1 MVISTIFKARETVA
15 KENNDSELIE
25 LPTQSFV
32 ILKAVLYVDQFR
44 ICLFRCKE
52 GDCFFFFNGSCH
64 STQEDERQGPLDVV
78 LYNKQDKHLTD
89 TKSL

>member
-52 GDCFFFFNGSCH
+52 GDCFFLMGAV
-64 STQEDERQGPLDVV
+64 TQLRKMKGRV
-78 LYNKQDKHLTD
+78 L
-89 TKSL
+89 

>member
-1 MVISTIFKARETVA
+1 MLISTIFKARETVA

-32 ILKAVLYVDQFR
+32 ILKAVLYVDQFH

-52 GDCFFFFNGSCH
+52 GDWGFFFLMETV
-64 STQEDERQGPLDVV
+64 TQLRKMKGRV
-78 LYNKQDKHLTD
+78 L
-89 TKSL
+89 

>member
-1 MVISTIFKARETVA
+1 MTVSSLNYPHRGLSYSRLSYMWTNFIFVFSDVRRET
-15 KENNDSELIE
+15 
-25 LPTQSFV
+25 
-32 ILKAVLYVDQFR
+32 
-44 ICLFRCKE
+44 
-52 GDCFFFFNGSCH
+52 GFFFFNGSCH

>member
-1 MVISTIFKARETVA
+1 MLISTIFKARETVA

-25 LPTQSFV
+25 LPTQRFV
-32 ILKAVLYVDQFR
+32 ILKAVLYVDQFH

-52 GDCFFFFNGSCH
+52 GDWVFFFNGSCH
-64 STQEDERQGPLDVV
+64 STQEDERQSPLDVV

>member
-1 MVISTIFKARETVA
+1 MLISTIFKGRETVA

-32 ILKAVLYVDQFR
+32 ILKAVLYLDQFC

-52 GDCFFFFNGSCH
+52 GDWVFFNGSCH
-64 STQEDERQGPLDVV
+64 STQEDERQGTLDVV